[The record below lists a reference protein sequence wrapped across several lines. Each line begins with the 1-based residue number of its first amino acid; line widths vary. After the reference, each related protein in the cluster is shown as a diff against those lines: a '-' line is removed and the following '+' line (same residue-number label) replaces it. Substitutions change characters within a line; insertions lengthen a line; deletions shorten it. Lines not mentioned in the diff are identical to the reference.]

1 MIGGLVAG
9 LALAE
14 PQVAPAILH
23 HTEVVQGALRYDTE
37 YPAMN
42 YSGEA
47 KHNRVA
53 RLQERLEKGEAKLEF
68 APGRGYLDSLIKNL
82 DIDPSSQLLVYS
94 KTSLQSDFIR
104 GATPRALYFNDDA
117 SVSWEDGAPLIE
129 IAAMDSQLGPVFYS
143 LQNHQDDPDH
153 PGGQSH
159 HGDSP
164 RGFEREGSRCLNCHD
179 RYGMMGGGVP
189 IFVETS
195 SLVDV
200 GGLILKPDDVI
211 TVDDDTPIA
220 QRWAGWYVTGHSGS
234 QVHLGNIQVHS
245 AKELDDLDRVRK
257 TNLDSL
263 EGLFDTK
270 PYLTGKSDIV
280 ALMVLEHE
288 STIYNMIT
296 RMRFRASK
304 VKLEN
309 GQPSARD
316 EHMEMA
322 MSDKLLQSMLFVGAA
337 TLGDKITGSSGFDV
351 WFQKQGPR
359 DHAGRSLRELDL
371 KTRLFKYP
379 LSFLIYSPAFD
390 ALPDNMRSHV
400 YQRLAQVLT
409 GADTSSTF
417 ASVSAGDR
425 KAILEI
431 LKDTKPEFLPYL
443 KGTPAVAMN

>member
-1 MIGGLVAG
+1 MIGGFAG
-9 LALAE
+9 AVALAE
-14 PQVAPAILH
+14 PQVASAILH

-53 RLQERLEKGEAKLEF
+53 RLQERLEKGEAKLQF
-68 APGRGYLDSLIKNL
+68 VPGRGYLDSLIKNL

-94 KTSLQSDFIR
+94 KTSLQSEYIN

-129 IAAMDSQLGPVFYS
+129 IVAMDSQLGPVFYS
-143 LQNHQDDPDH
+143 LQNHLADPPH
-153 PGGQSH
+153 QGE
-159 HGDSP
+159 SP
-164 RGFEREGSRCLNCHD
+164 RGFDREGSRCLNCHD

-200 GGLILKPDDVI
+200 AGLILKPDDVI

-257 TNLDSL
+257 VNLDSL
-263 EGLFDTK
+263 DGLFDTK

-280 ALMVLEHE
+280 ALLVLEHE

-309 GQPSARD
+309 GQLSARD
-316 EHMEMA
+316 ERMEMA
-322 MSDKLLQSMLFVGAA
+322 MADKFLQALLFVGAA
-337 TLGDKITGSSGFDV
+337 PLGDKITGSSGFDA

-359 DHAGRSLRELDL
+359 DHSGRSLRELDL

-390 ALPDNMRSHV
+390 AVPDNMRARI

-431 LKDTKPEFLPYL
+431 LKDTKPQFLPYL
-443 KGTPAVAMN
+443 KDTPAVARN

>member
-1 MIGGLVAG
+1 MVGLTSGVIGTA
-9 LALAE
+9 ALAE

-47 KHNRVA
+47 QHNRVA
-53 RLQERLEKGEAKLEF
+53 RLQQKLEKGEAKLEF
-68 APGRGYLDSLIKNL
+68 VPGRGYLDSLIKNL

-94 KTSLQSDFIR
+94 KTSLQSDYIR
-104 GATPRALYFNDDA
+104 GATPRALYFNDDS

-129 IAAMDSQLGPVFYS
+129 IAAMDSELGPVFYS
-143 LQNHQDDPDH
+143 LQNHQ
-153 PGGQSH
+153 GNSA
-159 HGDSP
+159 P
-164 RGFEREGSRCLNCHD
+164 RGFDREGSRCLNCHD

-245 AKELDDLDRVRK
+245 VKELDNLDRVRK
-257 TNLDSL
+257 INLDSL
-263 EGLFDTK
+263 DGLFDTK
-270 PYLTGKSDIV
+270 PYITGKSDIV
-280 ALMVLEHE
+280 ALLVLEHE

-304 VKLEN
+304 VPLQD
-309 GQPSARD
+309 GQMSARD
-316 EHMEMA
+316 AHMEQV
-322 MSDKLLQSMLFVGAA
+322 MSDKLLQAMLFVGAA
-337 TLGDKITGSSGFDV
+337 QFGDRITGSSGFDT

-359 DHAGRSLRELDL
+359 DSHGRSLRELDL

-390 ALPDNMRSHV
+390 SLPDNMRKHV
-400 YQRLAQVLT
+400 YERLARVLT

-417 ASVSAGDR
+417 AGISASDR
-425 KAILEI
+425 QTILEI
-431 LKDTKPEFLPYL
+431 LKDTKPQFAAYL
-443 KGTPAVAMN
+443 KGQPAAVN

>member
-1 MIGGLVAG
+1 MLLGMLGAAATVAV
-9 LALAE
+9 AE

-53 RLQERLEKGEAKLEF
+53 RLQERLERGEVKLEF

-104 GATPRALYFNDDA
+104 GATPRALYFNDDT
-117 SVSWEDGAPLIE
+117 SVSWENGAPLIE
-129 IAAMDSQLGPVFYS
+129 IAAMDSELGPVFYS
-143 LQNHQDDPDH
+143 LQNH
-153 PGGQSH
+153 S
-159 HGDSP
+159 GDSP
-164 RGFEREGSRCLNCHD
+164 RGFDREGSRCLNCHD

-220 QRWAGWYVTGHSGS
+220 QRWAGWYVTGHSGT
-234 QVHLGNIQVHS
+234 QTHLGNIQVHS
-245 AKELDDLDRVRK
+245 VKELDDLDRVRK
-257 TNLDSL
+257 VNLDSL
-263 EGLFDTK
+263 DGLFDTK
-270 PYLTGKSDIV
+270 PYITGKSDIV
-280 ALMVLEHE
+280 ALLVLEHE

-304 VKLEN
+304 VQLQN
-309 GQPSARD
+309 GEISPRD
-316 EHMEMA
+316 AHMEQAMA
-322 MSDKLLQSMLFVGAA
+322 DKLLQAMLFVGAA
-337 TLGDKITGSSGFDV
+337 PLADRITGSSGFDA

-359 DHAGRSLRELDL
+359 DHLGRSLRELDL

-390 ALPDNMRSHV
+390 NLPDNMRTRI
-400 YQRLAQVLT
+400 YERLAQVLT

-417 ASVSAGDR
+417 SSVSASDR
-425 KAILEI
+425 QAILGI
-431 LKDTKPEFLPYL
+431 LKDTKPQFAAYL
-443 KGTPAVAMN
+443 KDAPAAAASR

>member
-1 MIGGLVAG
+1 M
-9 LALAE
+9 ALAE

-23 HTEVVQGALRYDTE
+23 HTEVVQGALRYDTD

-68 APGRGYLDSLIKNL
+68 VPGRGYLDSLIKNL
-82 DIDPSSQLLVYS
+82 GIDPSSQLLIYS
-94 KTSLQSDFIR
+94 KTSLQSDYIR
-104 GATPRALYFNDDA
+104 GATPRALYFNDDS
-117 SVSWEDGAPLIE
+117 SVTWEDGAPLIE

-143 LQNHQDDPDH
+143 LQNHADNA
-153 PGGQSH
+153 
-159 HGDSP
+159 SP
-164 RGFEREGSRCLNCHD
+164 RGFDREGSRCLNCHD

-245 AKELDDLDRVRK
+245 VKELDNLDRVRK
-257 TNLDSL
+257 INLDSL
-263 EGLFDTK
+263 DGLFDTK
-270 PYLTGKSDIV
+270 PYITGKSDIV
-280 ALMVLEHE
+280 ALLVLEHE

-304 VKLEN
+304 VQLEN
-309 GQPSARD
+309 GQMSARD
-316 EHMEMA
+316 AHMEQV
-322 MSDKLLQSMLFVGAA
+322 MSDKLLQAMMFVGAA
-337 TLGDKITGSSGFDV
+337 QFGDRISGSSGFDV
-351 WFQKQGPR
+351 WFQKQGPWDTR
-359 DHAGRSLRELDL
+359 GRSLRELDL

-390 ALPDNMRSHV
+390 ALPDNMRNRV
-400 YQRLAQVLT
+400 YERLAEVLT
-409 GADTSSTF
+409 GADTSGTF
-417 ASVSAGDR
+417 AAISLSER
-425 KAILEI
+425 QTILEI
-431 LKDTKPEFLPYL
+431 LKDTKPQFAAYL
-443 KGTPAVAMN
+443 KDKPAAVR